1 MKIGELAARTGMTT
15 SAIRFYEQSGLLP
28 PAGRGQNGYRIYD
41 EAAAERLRMIQL
53 AQRLGF
59 SLVDM
64 RAAADDMDAFSK
76 AGLLARLDARMREI
90 EAMRAQLDGQRAELH
105 AIRATLE
112 AEWEAG
118 RCVSVDR
125 LDPPADA
132 QAAKPGRRR
141 AGRAA
146 PALEQARRR
155 KSAG

>member
-28 PAGRGQNGYRIYD
+28 RAGRGQNGYRIYD

-59 SLVDM
+59 SLDEM
-64 RAAADDMDAFSK
+64 RAVADEMDAFSK
-76 AGLLARLDARMREI
+76 EGLVARLDERVREI
-90 EAMRAQLDGQRAELH
+90 DALRVKLDGQRAELQE
-105 AIRATLE
+105 IRAALE
-112 AEWEAG
+112 AEWEQG
-118 RCVSVDR
+118 RCLSMDR
-125 LDPPADA
+125 FDPPADA
-132 QAAKPGRRR
+132 EVAKPGRR

-146 PALEQARRR
+146 PALELARRR

>member
-41 EAAAERLRMIQL
+41 EASAERLRMIQL

-64 RAAADDMDAFSK
+64 RVMADEMDAFSK
-76 AGLLARLDARMREI
+76 AGLLVRLDERMREI
-90 EAMRAQLDGQRAELH
+90 DAMRAQLDAQRAELR

-112 AEWEAG
+112 AEWEEG

-132 QAAKPGRRR
+132 QAAKPGRR

>member
-64 RAAADDMDAFSK
+64 RAAADEMDAFSK

-90 EAMRAQLDGQRAELH
+90 DAMRAQLDGQRAELH

-112 AEWEAG
+112 AEWEEG

-125 LDPPADA
+125 LDPPADV
-132 QAAKPGRRR
+132 QAAKPGRR